1 MKAKILWFSLVFL
14 SVIDN
19 SFGNTTGTIF
29 RKELP
34 DGRLAIIERKNQIE
48 HHVPTKNDQL
58 KLPPDVI
65 AVAGDVRVEHISLRI
80 CDRNGTDTL
89 VWSKKFNFHVE
100 PDPHEALPNDEFV
113 AHDVVEN
120 GDQFAIIFS
129 ADSTDVEIIA
139 KDKSG
144 KYGVLSSNT
153 IFRFSLRRDLIVAK
167 LVWVDDVYAVLS
179 FGPSAEIWRI
189 REKSAVKVYSST
201 DRPLKNP

>member
-1 MKAKILWFSLVFL
+1 MLLICASIGE
-14 SVIDN
+14 N

-34 DGRLAIIERKNQIE
+34 DGRTAVIERRIRIE
-48 HHVPTKNDQL
+48 HYVPAKVKQHKAWTQAEQKEA
-58 KLPPDVI
+58 PPDVI
-65 AVAGDVRVEHISLRI
+65 SVSGDYRIEDVALKIRDK
-80 CDRNGTDTL
+80 NGTDTL
-89 VWSKKFNFHVE
+89 VWSRGIRFLIERHGEGLNYKFS
-100 PDPHEALPNDEFV
+100 

-129 ADSTDVEIIA
+129 VDSTDVEIIA

-144 KYGVLSSNT
+144 KYGIISRNT
-153 IFRFSLRRDLIVAK
+153 IFKFTEMKDLKAAK